1 MAKNK
6 LIALGILAVL
16 VVTFFQW
23 AFIDFTVESQFLQ
36 VISMVIVIIGAVVA
50 VMLFNKGESSHYARI
65 LKHKKSRKDIL
76 FGFFYVLN

>member
-23 AFIDFTVESQFLQ
+23 AFIDFSVESQFLQ
-36 VISMVIVIIGAVVA
+36 AISMTIVIIGAVIA
-50 VMLFNKGESSHYARI
+50 VILFNKGESSH
-65 LKHKKSRKDIL
+65 
-76 FGFFYVLN
+76 